1 MFSTKISQLILTV
14 GISLCAIACGG
25 SKEDQALEQVA
36 KDLGMDK
43 KDLEHKSFYSF
54 EITGGALDGQTI
66 TTPVYA
72 QGGID
77 SRWNENR
84 EINAT
89 TVNFVDPP
97 QGNSIFRMIWQ
108 GDKISPLKPDQN
120 QFGEN
125 SFIELK
131 VAKDDKKYTFLSQ
144 SGEFRIGSKKD
155 KTWIDQMTKQEYPIV
170 DIEAEFEGEFTETT
184 SGEKVK
190 IKGWVKGFD
199 SRK

>member
-1 MFSTKISQLILTV
+1 MFSTKINQLILAA
-14 GISLCAIACGG
+14 GISLCAIACSG

-43 KDLEHKSFYSF
+43 KDLENKSFYSY
-54 EITGGALDGQTI
+54 EIIGGALDGQTV

-84 EINAT
+84 EIAAT
-89 TVNFVDPP
+89 TVSFVDPP
-97 QGNSIFRMIWQ
+97 QGNSVFRMIWD
-108 GDKISPLKPDQN
+108 GEKISPLKPEAN

-144 SGEFRIGSKKD
+144 SGSYKIMAKKK
-155 KTWIDQMTKQEYPIV
+155 KTWTDQIMKQEYPIM
-170 DIEAEFEGEFTETT
+170 DLEAEFEGEFTEIT

-190 IKGWVKGFD
+190 IKGWMKGFD
-199 SRK
+199 PRK